1 MALRHLERILC
12 YLEGEL
18 KARHA
23 GLGEALV
30 NVSRKAPKP
39 YDKWLNELAK
49 AIDYVYISNENSL
62 EYKDFYTIWCKSL
75 TILCENTQLSFQDI
89 TNLYDVGKALG
100 YLDIESQQMNLAL
113 ERERLHGTILELD
126 KDLNS
131 RMKNA
136 VVMCFLGGL
145 LTVIALV

>member
-1 MALRHLERILC
+1 M
-12 YLEGEL
+12 
-18 KARHA
+18 
-23 GLGEALV
+23 
-30 NVSRKAPKP
+30 
-39 YDKWLNELAK
+39 
-49 AIDYVYISNENSL
+49 